1 MLGQN
6 SRQIFAEVIAILLT
20 RHRSALSRF
29 GSALLSAALL
39 AATLTVAEPISAS
52 ASGTD
57 LLPGS
62 LSGDTGGYCFRGY
75 AFKPARDVTITH
87 LVGGGSA
94 GGFQGGIFNASGG
107 TGSSPGNPTSLITWA
122 SFGGSSAHQQV
133 DITDVTLSAGS
144 WYFVAQA
151 LASGSGS
158 HYTYSSV
165 SRTTVL
171 ANHTFLSDW
180 APSTGNYYASCG
192 GAISSFSNASV
203 TTDSVQPAIG
213 FTYISSPAV
222 TSATVTTPTGNPTN
236 ATTYQYTINWNQA
249 VSGFTTADLTVLVNG
264 STSSSFGMSLASF
277 STSSYQLTL
286 TRNQAVTG
294 TLSIRVNQAGVT
306 ASSGGQAGTG
316 TFTSSGSTGTRDID
330 VTAPTVTL
338 ARVTSALTKDPTL
351 VFRLTSTEALSPA
364 PATGNFSV
372 SGTGCSVN
380 SVSVHTTNQWNV
392 NVTGCADNQNVALT
406 LNSNAV
412 KDAAGN
418 TAPPNAITTSSILT
432 DYTAPTISVVRP
444 ATPTNALS
452 HAYTFTPSETL
463 NRELELADFVF
474 AQTKGTG
481 CAIDPDSF
489 AKNTPSAGTYSLTVE
504 CAEASAHESVFNITV
519 AAGSTAGGT
528 KSALADL
535 AGNLNVAVT
544 SAQTALTI
552 DRFTTLTSIT
562 VSPNPATGFT
572 NATKVDYT
580 LNFAEPVSGLTLDQ
594 IAVGGLGCVLSIE
607 SPADAGEL
615 TPTYNQAVVRAA
627 NCGDGSTLNFTI
639 APSATGVRDAL
650 GNSALN
656 GVTTAGPITIDRT
669 APEVASTSANPSAGN
684 NYHNSSTLT
693 YDISFNEVVTGL
705 DASMFFA
712 TTCSGTTTVSGTGTN
727 YTVSFTN
734 CADGPVSPRAD
745 LTGDVQDLADN
756 PLATR
761 TINLTT
767 VIVDTTAPTSSWEV
781 PAVNLTRASSVAFAI
796 AFSEQ
801 ILASSFTAAD
811 LTNVGTATGCNF
823 SVAEDTET
831 PGITAGTRFVVTMTS
846 CSDLGSSAT
855 LQPRIM
861 NGSITDLA
869 QNPLNQTETLR
880 TADAVTL
887 DRTLP
892 VATFTA
898 GPPMR
903 TNQALDYTLSFA
915 EPIVGLTNADFSF
928 TGSADECLISI
939 TPDENNP
946 TTLFAITLTEC
957 TDGTVRLILA
967 ANAVADDAGNPGPGF
982 ALEATVVTVDT
993 VPAVATV
1000 SATGGVT
1007 VSRDS
1012 FVTFDIGFDEPVYNL
1027 VADADSFEVTGDGCQ
1042 LGTLTPANL
1051 TTFGQAV
1058 ASYSLAVTGCADAT
1072 DATLSVK
1079 ADAATDVAGNLG
1091 PAVASAAASIEIDRV
1106 AAEVVSF
1113 TAGEP
1118 DELGRATFTVTFNEP
1133 VVQASVSAADFEP
1146 APASVPLVTPFAV
1159 QRVSATVYEVTAQAL
1174 TAGSASIQL
1183 RSLSITDAIGNP
1195 SPLATQ
1201 ASGAATLAL
1210 PALSGGFS
1218 LQPTVN
1224 AAGYSNATTLRYE
1237 LAISRAID
1245 TSDVTKTLVA
1255 SDLELGGI
1263 SCANTT
1269 ITPLAAYL
1277 LAIELTGCDN
1287 GEITLAIKP
1296 NSITDP
1302 DGNTWPQTE
1311 LAAATVLY
1319 DTTKPTLTITKPT
1332 NTQFLVRHEFTLTFS
1347 EPVFGLTG
1355 ADITLAAGST
1365 ATGCQFGYRTITAS
1379 QYRVIASNCTNG
1391 TVAITLNQNSVVDRA
1406 GNLGPASAANS
1417 QSITQSPPPA
1427 APTGTRLVPNDP
1439 TDPNSPN
1446 FDPNAEPL
1454 EMPSMLARAPERFI
1468 GPITSQIQE
1477 QLAQAGFIRVSEPE
1491 QFAHSSVFA
1500 SFAALP
1506 AWNTPA
1512 HLTKTLT
1519 VQAGEVL
1526 DIEVQIS
1533 SAGQGYMKA
1542 QGYLQTAGGWLDL
1555 GVHEFDEGSSVL
1567 SVPAMFALPGSYFIR
1582 VAMIETGAPPALN
1595 VLSLGQFA
1603 TASFVP
1609 ASFAAQNTLTDEA
1622 VMSMGTQALEITV
1635 NVTGSPVT
1643 LLDPPRTQPTF
1654 DGPIFDNLPVTV
1666 TSLGGGVTL
1675 TGQKLTISSATVD
1688 GQQIRIDQNTSTALV
1703 LAIPALNPGSYDL
1716 IITWSGGKLTV
1727 QDALIVIAVEDA
1739 LAGINASN
1747 FITRHIGNNQVK
1759 VYAKDIVSLG
1769 KIQFLVNGKE
1779 IAWIRAESET
1789 DPKLR
1794 FANNSHYLVRT
1805 VDLAP
1810 GKNRIE
1816 IRVNGLRAKF
1826 ATYVGED

>member
-1 MLGQN
+1 M
-6 SRQIFAEVIAILLT
+6 IAILLT
-20 RHRSALSRF
+20 RQRSALSRF
-29 GSALLSAALL
+29 GAALLSATLL
-39 AATLTVAEPISAS
+39 AATLTVVTPTTAVASSTDFSAG
-52 ASGTD
+52 A
-57 LLPGS
+57 
-62 LSGDTGGYCFRGY
+62 LSGNSSGFYWRGY
-75 AFKPARDVTITH
+75 AFKPSRNLTITH
-87 LVGGGSA
+87 ISGGGSDS
-94 GGFQGGIFNASGG
+94 GFTGGIFSASGS
-107 TGSSPGNPTSLITWA
+107 TNSSPGSTGTLLA
-122 SFGGSSAHQQV
+122 S
-133 DITDVTLSAGS
+133 VTFPGNTPLQSRALSTPLKLTANT
-144 WYFVAQA
+144 WYFIAQVRF
-151 LASGSGS
+151 SGSGS
-158 HYTYSSV
+158 HWTYSSV
-165 SRTTVL
+165 SASTLVSS
-171 ANHTFLSDW
+171 NDFLEAW
-180 APSTGNYYASCG
+180 APSSGNYIISAG
-192 GAISSFSNASV
+192 GSITDTKFANTSVSANAVLPAVGFS
-203 TTDSVQPAIG
+203 
-213 FTYISSPAV
+213 YISAPAV
-222 TSATVTTPTGNPTN
+222 TSATLTTPSGNPTN

-249 VSGFTTADLTVLVNG
+249 VSGFTTADLTVLENG

-316 TFTSSGSTGTRDID
+316 TFTSSGSTGTREVD
-330 VTAPTVTL
+330 VTPPTVTL
-338 ARVTSALTKDPTL
+338 APVTSSLTKDSTL
-351 VFRLTSTEALSPA
+351 VFRLTSNEALSPA

-380 SVSVHTTNQWNV
+380 SVSVYTTNQWNV

-406 LNSNAV
+406 LNQGAV

-418 TAPPNAITTSSILT
+418 TAPPNPITTSSILT

-452 HAYTFTPSETL
+452 HDYTFTPSETL

-474 AQTKGTG
+474 AQTSGTG
-481 CAIDPDSF
+481 CVIDASSF
-489 AKNTPSAGTYSLTVE
+489 TLTTGTYSLSVE
-504 CAEASAHESVFNITV
+504 CQEATAHDSAFNITV
-519 AAGSTAGGT
+519 AAGTTAGGA
-528 KSALADL
+528 ALADP
-535 AGNLNVAVT
+535 AGNLSTAVT
-544 SAQTALTI
+544 SAQTAVTI
-552 DRFTTLTSIT
+552 DRFTTLSSIT

-572 NATKVDYT
+572 NATNVDYT

-594 IAVGGLGCVLSIE
+594 IAVGGLGCELSIE

-669 APEVASTSANPSAGN
+669 APEIASTSANPSAAN

-705 DASMFFA
+705 DASMFVA
-712 TTCSGTTTVSGTGTN
+712 TACSGTTTVSGTGTN

-734 CADGPVSPRAD
+734 CADGPVSPVAS
-745 LTGDVQDLADN
+745 LTGDIRDRADN

-767 VIVDTTAPTSSWEV
+767 VIVDTTAPTSSWEA

-796 AFSEQ
+796 TFSEQ

-831 PGITAGTRFVVTMTS
+831 PGITAGTRFIVTMTS

-855 LQPRIM
+855 LQPRIT

-898 GPPMR
+898 GPPLR
-903 TNQALDYTLSFA
+903 TNQALDYTLSFS
-915 EPIVGLTNADFSF
+915 EPIVGLTNAEFSF

-967 ANAVADDAGNPGPGF
+967 ANAVADDAGNPGPSF

-1133 VVQASVSAADFEP
+1133 VAQASVSAADFEP

-1159 QRVSATVYEVTAQAL
+1159 QRVSATVYELTAQAL

-1183 RSLSITDAIGNP
+1183 KALSITDAIGNP

-1201 ASGAATLAL
+1201 ASEAATLAL

-1224 AAGYSNATTLRYE
+1224 AAGYSNATTLRHE

-1406 GNLGPASAANS
+1406 GNLGPASAASS

-1427 APTGTRLVPNDP
+1427 APTGTRIVPNDP

-1533 SAGQGYMKA
+1533 SEGQGYMKA

-1727 QDALIVIAVEDA
+1727 QDALVVIAVEEA
-1739 LAGINASN
+1739 LAGITSSN

-1826 ATYVGED
+1826 ATHVGQN